1 MKNYFL
7 ITFCTL
13 LFFTAGSQSNPAPF
27 RMRTDFL
34 LHDNKVWKE
43 GGSLMIHSR
52 IPSFSWQTDTS
63 VKKVT
68 AYEIRVASS
77 PESLINGK
85 ADYWNSKKISASK
98 NLCTYNGKALEPGK
112 KYFWKVQ
119 VWDANGNA
127 SMFSE
132 TVSFQLADQSSLDT
146 ISHYPLRYEIQQAV
160 KIVPT
165 NPGNYFFDF
174 GKDAFSQLQLHLNS
188 TKEDIVIIEA
198 GETVKN
204 ENTVYN
210 NPSRNIRYIKIELPV
225 KKGEHEYWVTWPV
238 DAKRNS
244 RNPILMPH
252 ETGEVFPF
260 RYVSIKNFSGTIT
273 PASIQRRVVHYP
285 FDDNASYFVS
295 SDTVLNQ
302 VWELCKYSV
311 KATSFTGFYVDG
323 DRERLPYEA
332 DALINQLSHY
342 ASDAEY
348 SMARRSM
355 AFLLFHPTWPTEWTL
370 QNVILAWN
378 DYMYTGDDAFL
389 KKYYDE
395 LKGKTLM
402 PLADTNG
409 LISTTTGKQTDAF
422 ILSLHNKLIFDGKR
436 GLVDNV
442 DWPQNGVTDREKEYG
457 GERDGFVQT
466 KFNSVVNA
474 YYYNALLLMEKIAS
488 ILHKNSDAFMYH
500 KKAEQVYHSFQQ
512 VFRDADNGLI
522 KDGDGTNHT
531 SLHSNM
537 FALNFGLIRDADVAK
552 VIAYIKTRRMA
563 CSVYG
568 AQFLIDALYD
578 HGEAQYALDLMSA
591 TTKRSWYNMI
601 RVGSTITLEAWDQ
614 LYKPNLDLNH
624 AWGSAPA
631 NLVIRKLMGVEPLT
645 PGFEVIRIKPQMGNL
660 VFAKMKTTTLK
671 GEVSVSFQKNQ
682 GTQNWDIGIPGS
694 ATANVYLP
702 SQSNTEKL
710 FIDGKPTATKP
721 QKGFWVIEKLFA
733 GSHKIVIE

>member
-1 MKNYFL
+1 
-7 ITFCTL
+7 
-13 LFFTAGSQSNPAPF
+13 
-27 RMRTDFL
+27 
-34 LHDNKVWKE
+34 
-43 GGSLMIHSR
+43 
-52 IPSFSWQTDTS
+52 
-63 VKKVT
+63 
-68 AYEIRVASS
+68 
-77 PESLINGK
+77 
-85 ADYWNSKKISASK
+85 
-98 NLCTYNGKALEPGK
+98 
-112 KYFWKVQ
+112 
-119 VWDANGNA
+119 
-127 SMFSE
+127 
-132 TVSFQLADQSSLDT
+132 
-146 ISHYPLRYEIQQAV
+146 
-160 KIVPT
+160 
-165 NPGNYFFDF
+165 
-174 GKDAFSQLQLHLNS
+174 
-188 TKEDIVIIEA
+188 
-198 GETVKN
+198 
-204 ENTVYN
+204 
-210 NPSRNIRYIKIELPV
+210 
-225 KKGEHEYWVTWPV
+225 
-238 DAKRNS
+238 
-244 RNPILMPH
+244 
-252 ETGEVFPF
+252 
-260 RYVSIKNFSGTIT
+260 
-273 PASIQRRVVHYP
+273 
-285 FDDNASYFVS
+285 
-295 SDTVLNQ
+295 
-302 VWELCKYSV
+302 
-311 KATSFTGFYVDG
+311 
-323 DRERLPYEA
+323 
-332 DALINQLSHY
+332 
-342 ASDAEY
+342 
-348 SMARRSM
+348 
-355 AFLLFHPTWPTEWTL
+355 
-370 QNVILAWN
+370 
-378 DYMYTGDDAFL
+378 
-389 KKYYDE
+389 
-395 LKGKTLM
+395 
-402 PLADTNG
+402 
-409 LISTTTGKQTDAF
+409 
-422 ILSLHNKLIFDGKR
+422 
-436 GLVDNV
+436 
-442 DWPQNGVTDREKEYG
+442 
-457 GERDGFVQT
+457 
-466 KFNSVVNA
+466 
-474 YYYNALLLMEKIAS
+474 
-488 ILHKNSDAFMYH
+488 MYH